1 MTSTRASA
9 RFSWTRTRIRAGSP
23 HRSPTSARR
32 KSRDTSRASA
42 SASSRSPDER
52 NQPMSKIAFIGL
64 GNMGGPMSEN
74 LLKAGHEVAG
84 FDLVPAALEAFTKAG
99 GKVAKSAAAAAAEA
113 ETVITMLPAGAHVR
127 AVYAGEGGVLAHAR
141 KDALLID
148 SSTIDVETA
157 RFVAKAAAGQGF
169 EMVDAPVSGGGRGA
183 AGGPSRGRGHA
194 PGRRGGSAL
203 PVPRGRR
210 TRRQGF
216 LRDVPLPQSGA
227 LIPGLIFDTE
237 KRTDRV
243 PDEAAG

>member
-23 HRSPTSARR
+23 QPSPTSAGR

-42 SASSRSPDER
+42 SASSCSPDER

-64 GNMGGPMSEN
+64 GNMGGPMSAN

-127 AVYAGEGGVLAHAR
+127 AVYSGEGGVLAHAR

-148 SSTIDVETA
+148 SATIDVETA
-157 RFVAKAAAGQGF
+157 RFRAKAAAGKSFG
-169 EMVDAPVSGGGRGA
+169 VVAAPVSRGA
-183 AGGPSRGRGHA
+183 GGAPACPPPFLSGGH
-194 PGRRGGSAL
+194 P
-203 PVPRGRR
+203 
-210 TRRQGF
+210 
-216 LRDVPLPQSGA
+216 
-227 LIPGLIFDTE
+227 
-237 KRTDRV
+237 
-243 PDEAAG
+243 